1 MNSLDA
7 FFYVELVNTRKTI
20 EMDYG
25 HLNRNRLILFQNRLH
40 AVYVNEIHVSATS
53 SSWLT

>member
-53 SSWLT
+53 SS